1 MSISRRN
8 FVQVIGAGAA
18 GSLLA
23 PFVSGRGLEAISFGD
38 AAPSPGAIRLDSNEN
53 PNGPGAVAL
62 DGIRAA
68 LSESNRYP
76 RQSVDVLRD
85 ALAKSFGIA
94 PDNLLM
100 GCGSTDILR
109 AAVSAF
115 TSPTRALVT
124 AAPSFENPAQ
134 DAERIGSPV
143 RAVPVTGALALDL
156 AAMQTAASGAGLVY
170 LCNPNNPT
178 ATVHGADAVKDFI
191 ARTLRDAPDVTI
203 LVDEAYHEFVA
214 DPTYATMVPLA
225 LENPRVIVARTFSKV
240 YGMAGLRVGYA
251 IGKPESLKMMGRH
264 TLQLA
269 VNQLGAAAA
278 LAGLGAKDHIAR
290 EIVLNRE
297 AREFTRGALSSAGFN
312 VGVSDANFIMV
323 DVRRD
328 PRDFRDA
335 CKAVGVLV
343 GRPFPPLKSWARIS
357 IGTMDEMR
365 AAVPLMRRVL
375 GVA

>member
-8 FVQVIGAGAA
+8 FVQVMGAGAA
-18 GSLLA
+18 GSLFS
-23 PFVSGRGLEAISFGD
+23 PFVRGRGLEAMAFGD
-38 AAPSPGAIRLDSNEN
+38 TAIAPGAIRLDSNEN

-68 LSESNRYP
+68 LGESNRYP

-85 ALAKSFGIA
+85 ALSKSFGIGTE
-94 PDNLLM
+94 NLLL

-109 AAVSAF
+109 AAVFAF
-115 TSPTRALVT
+115 TSPSRALVT

-134 DAERIGSPV
+134 DAERVGAPV

-156 AAMQTAASGAGLVY
+156 AAMSTAASGAGLVY

-191 ARTLRDAPDVTI
+191 ARTLRDTPDVTI
-203 LVDEAYHEFVA
+203 LVDEAYHEYVDEPA
-214 DPTYATMVPLA
+214 YATMIPLA
-225 LENPRVIVARTFSKV
+225 LGNPRVVVARTFSKV

-251 IGKPESLKMMGRH
+251 IGSPETLKTMARH
-264 TLQLA
+264 TLMLA

-278 LAGLGAKDHIAR
+278 LAGLGARDHIAR
-290 EIVLNRE
+290 EVTLNHD
-297 AREFTRGALSSAGFN
+297 ARDFTRGAFASAGFT
-312 VGVSDANFIMV
+312 VGTSNANFMMV

-328 PRDFRDA
+328 PKEFRDA

-343 GRPFPPLKSWARIS
+343 GRPFPPLRSWARIS

-365 AAVPLMRRVL
+365 TALPLMRRVL
-375 GVA
+375 NAV